1 MSEILGSRNVVG
13 DVVYVDVLGYSH
25 WYFGLL
31 VLIFDQTIANPL
43 APIFVYS

>member
-1 MSEILGSRNVVG
+1 MSDILGSRNVVG

-31 VLIFDQTIANPL
+31 LLIFDQPIANTL
-43 APIFVYS
+43 TPIFVYN